1 MNKKRK
7 RCELNTSLAS
17 HGKIYIAASYYAKP
31 LNLCPEG
38 GIIMSGNETI
48 TLTPDELQL
57 LLESMGDKEFILTVP
72 LYLDDLNEEEINAER
87 EAF

>member
-1 MNKKRK
+1 M
-7 RCELNTSLAS
+7 
-17 HGKIYIAASYYAKP
+17 AAP
-31 LNLCPEG
+31 LNFYPEG

-57 LLESMGDKEFILTVP
+57 LLKSMQDKEFILTIP
-72 LYLDDLNEEEINAER
+72 LSLEDLNEEEINTER